1 MVWNFRIQ
9 QGVCFFYTGALIQE
23 ATPNFAPHFLSSWNT
38 YSPAHLYSCS
48 RLIVRQSVW
57 INVINTAAHS
67 GSAAGRHVHVSD
79 WSQAANSV
87 CVCVYLSLA
96 STDSP
101 CSRIGTTV
109 WSRYARVGS
118 ACRSTFCFDIFSALA
133 FSFSTVLWGAA
144 AKHAGSLRQ
153 ASHQAQGCVC
163 LCVFYLDVVCQA
175 ILCVWVFRNLQEDF
189 KHFDQ
194 RNRSHVCVCVC
205 YSQVCVPPWTAP
217 PLCDLKHK
225 EELLKTVRAA
235 AAQRHHEHPNDS
247 FISPACIWFI
257 GGQIQLT
264 RDWFNHFSSTQM
276 VSPLCCQIDEP
287 KVADFSIKFGTN

>member
-9 QGVCFFYTGALIQE
+9 WGVCFFYTGAPIQE
-23 ATPNFAPHFLSSWNT
+23 AAPHFLSSGNT

-57 INVINTAAHS
+57 INVETQQLTLILLQVDMS
-67 GSAAGRHVHVSD
+67 MFLIGRKLPTL
-79 WSQAANSV
+79 

-194 RNRSHVCVCVC
+194 RNRSHVVCLCVCVTHR
-205 YSQVCVPPWTAP
+205 CVSLHGLLH
-217 PLCDLKHK
+217 LCVIWNTKKSCWKL
-225 EELLKTVRAA
+225 RAA
-235 AAQRHHEHPNDS
+235 AAQTSWAPQR
-247 FISPACIWFI
+247 FIYQSCLYL
-257 GGQIQLT
+257 IQLT

-276 VSPLCCQIDEP
+276 VSPLCCQVDEH